1 MAKQFTKTFSPTD
14 KIEQKYRINSWHV
27 SQSVEAFTGAS
38 AYDIVVSGSSGVSGS
53 MHWSGSEDAA
63 GIAVKNIVL
72 DPATNKLY
80 VTGSIVGPQ
89 GNQGNQGAF
98 GPQGNQGNQGNQ
110 GPQGNQGEQGNQ
122 GNQGPQGNQGAFGS
136 SSNVAGPQGNQG
148 NQGPGGAGS
157 LGPQG
162 NQGNQGN
169 QGPEGPQGNQGNQGL
184 LGPQGNQGTTGVG
197 NQGNQGPLGPQ
208 GNQGRQGPASNA
220 VGPQGN
226 QGRQGPAGPGSSTN
240 PGGINTQVQFNDNG
254 AFGGDSGFVYDKT
267 NDTVTI
273 TSVSNTTPGL
283 VIATTEATPADG
295 DVLGEIEG
303 YTTRH
308 TSNLGGIRWMGAG
321 TFSPTSFPTQLEFQ
335 TIPALSTT
343 PSTNLIIKSDGKI
356 KFPKYGNALLKVVA
370 GQVEEYS
377 GTAYYLPR
385 NNQTGTYLEDS
396 LIWSN
401 GTNDQ
406 IVIGAGT
413 PGINSQGNGLLRV
426 SGSIGTV
433 SVYATHNIVAYSD
446 ARSKTNVETIPNALD
461 KIDSIRGITYN
472 KIEDPKGDRY
482 MGVIAQ
488 ELQDILPE
496 VVTEDEN
503 GHLAV
508 AYGNITGV
516 LIEAIKELRAEIK
529 ELKSK

>member
-1 MAKQFTKTFSPTD
+1 MA
-14 KIEQKYRINSWHV
+14 
-27 SQSVEAFTGAS
+27 
-38 AYDIVVSGSSGVSGS
+38 
-53 MHWSGSEDAA
+53 
-63 GIAVKNIVL
+63 
-72 DPATNKLY
+72 
-80 VTGSIVGPQ
+80 
-89 GNQGNQGAF
+89 
-98 GPQGNQGNQGNQ
+98 
-110 GPQGNQGEQGNQ
+110 
-122 GNQGPQGNQGAFGS
+122 
-136 SSNVAGPQGNQG
+136 
-148 NQGPGGAGS
+148 
-157 LGPQG
+157 
-162 NQGNQGN
+162 
-169 QGPEGPQGNQGNQGL
+169 
-184 LGPQGNQGTTGVG
+184 
-197 NQGNQGPLGPQ
+197 
-208 GNQGRQGPASNA
+208 
-220 VGPQGN
+220 
-226 QGRQGPAGPGSSTN
+226 
-240 PGGINTQVQFNDNG
+240 
-254 AFGGDSGFVYDKT
+254 
-267 NDTVTI
+267 
-273 TSVSNTTPGL
+273 
-283 VIATTEATPADG
+283 
-295 DVLGEIEG
+295 
-303 YTTRH
+303 
-308 TSNLGGIRWMGAG
+308 
-321 TFSPTSFPTQLEFQ
+321 
-335 TIPALSTT
+335 
-343 PSTNLIIKSDGKI
+343 
-356 KFPKYGNALLKVVA
+356 A

-385 NNQTGTYLEDS
+385 NNQFGKNLEDS

-406 IVIGAGT
+406 IVIGTGT